1 MRRKKTE
8 TYSRPSKCQCAGM
21 ACVYTFQATT
31 IRHALILH
39 PHFFFCWQVLAKCT
53 SERDPDDYVLMLKLK
68 EGGKKTNLFGTSK
81 KGYKVGT
88 ITQ

>member
-1 MRRKKTE
+1 MCRDGLRIYFSSHH
-8 TYSRPSKCQCAGM
+8 YSARFNLAP
-21 ACVYTFQATT
+21 T
-31 IRHALILH
+31 
-39 PHFFFCWQVLAKCT
+39 FFFCWQVLAKCT